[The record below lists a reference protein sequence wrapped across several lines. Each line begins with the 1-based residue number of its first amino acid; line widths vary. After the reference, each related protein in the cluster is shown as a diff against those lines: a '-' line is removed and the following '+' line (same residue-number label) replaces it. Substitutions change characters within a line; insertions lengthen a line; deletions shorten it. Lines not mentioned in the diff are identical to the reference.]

1 MWSMDTH
8 RVPDAR
14 GERFGRLVGAILITE
29 GVLVAILRFLS
40 LVYVVASEAYNA
52 DRFRTPLSHHLPSM
66 LIAVVTTFVLVWAG
80 SFLRREP
87 IGAWA
92 EVGLDARVVLVAA
105 GLLNV
110 AALATAVMGLA
121 GSPATVE
128 GALTWIA
135 IAATS
140 VVVIVGLVRD
150 VARSRAASEPGTAG

>member
-1 MWSMDTH
+1 MDTH
-8 RVPDAR
+8 RVPVAR

-52 DRFRTPLSHHLPSM
+52 DRFRTPLSHYLPSV
-66 LIAVVTTFVLVWAG
+66 LIAIVATFVLVWAG

-87 IGAWA
+87 SGAWA
-92 EVGLDARVVLVAA
+92 EVGLDARLVLVAA

-110 AALATAVMGLA
+110 AALATSVAGLA
-121 GSPATVE
+121 GSPATGE

-135 IAATS
+135 IAVTS
-140 VVVIVGLVRD
+140 VVAIAGLVRD
-150 VARSRAASEPGTAG
+150 VVRSRAGSERGTAG